1 MSYERDSQVVQ
12 LIKSLP
18 ANAGDTRDAG
28 LIPELGRSRGRRNGN
43 LLQYTCLESSMDRG
57 AWRVTVHG
65 EEEEET
71 PELPLPHSS
80 SHPPALHTQ
89 ERRLEQTLRKQL
101 SAHQEESL
109 HLHQALPDLNLGLP
123 ASRTV
128 RKQISVV

>member
-1 MSYERDSQVVQ
+1 
-12 LIKSLP
+12 
-18 ANAGDTRDAG
+18 
-28 LIPELGRSRGRRNGN
+28 
-43 LLQYTCLESSMDRG
+43 MDRG

-71 PELPLPHSS
+71 PELPFPFSS

-89 ERRLEQTLRKQL
+89 ERRREQTLRKRL

-109 HLHQALPDLNLGLP
+109 HLHQALPDLNLGFP

-128 RKQISVV
+128 RKQFSIV